1 MKKLAVLFLT
11 ISVVFLSCS
20 DDDGETVTI
29 DSSQPT
35 GNLSVQQSGS
45 FVAEGG
51 TNSSGTVDIGIDTQ
65 GTQFLRL
72 GSNFETAVGTGTVAV
87 YLSTSAVY
95 TPDPM
100 NGNPNLRL
108 VGSVNENG
116 QAFFKLDPVAEAK
129 FTHVILWCTSVGVQF
144 GNAELN

>member
-1 MKKLAVLFLT
+1 MKKLAVFFLAL
-11 ISVVFLSCS
+11 SVAFVGCS
-20 DDDGETVTI
+20 DDDSETITI

-35 GNLSVQQSGS
+35 GNLTVQQTGS

-51 TNSSGTVDIGIDTQ
+51 TNSSGTVDIGTDTQ
-65 GTQFLRL
+65 GVQFLRL
-72 GSNFETAVGTGTVAV
+72 GSDFETAVATGTVAV
-87 YLSTSAVY
+87 YLSTSVVY

-100 NGNPNLRL
+100 NGNPDLRL

-116 QAFFKLDPVAEAK
+116 EAFFKLEPTAESK